1 MPVYAE
7 DEKTDTSA
15 FLPSLPL
22 SASGPTMSNPVP
34 HPRTGRMPA
43 ALYALTAGSFGI
55 GCAEFVIMGLLL
67 QVATDLHVSIAAAG
81 MLVSG
86 YALGVFAG
94 APVLTLLTRRMPRK
108 AVLLALM
115 VIYTIGNAACALAPD
130 YTTLMIA
137 RVLTSLTHGT
147 FFGVGAV
154 VATGLVPAER
164 RASAISVMF
173 SGLTLAT
180 LLGMPAGAWLG
191 LHLGWRSTFWAMTL
205 IGLVSLVVIAA
216 LVKESRNDSAQVA
229 LRDELATIVRPQV
242 LLGLLMTVLQAV
254 GTFAVITYV
263 QPLLTR
269 VAGFSEGAVSPILL
283 LFGGGMIL
291 GNILGGRFADRQP
304 TAALLG
310 SLTALAAVLAAMTFA
325 IHSQPAMAGFVGI
338 LGVAAFATVSPLQLR
353 VLHHAS
359 GAGQNLASSFNIAAF
374 NLGNGIGAW
383 LGGMVVAHGPG
394 LNALPWVAA
403 LAPLAALL
411 VAWHSVRRER
421 ANDRMAIAAGMG

>member
-1 MPVYAE
+1 MAAP
-7 DEKTDTSA
+7 
-15 FLPSLPL
+15 LP
-22 SASGPTMSNPVP
+22 ASPTAGA
-34 HPRTGRMPA
+34 RGRMPL

-67 QVATDLHVSIAAAG
+67 QVAADLNVTIAAAG

-108 AVLLALM
+108 AVLMALM
-115 VIYTIGNAACALAPD
+115 GIYTVGNIACAIAPD

-137 RVLTSLTHGT
+137 RVVTSLTHGT

-164 RASAISVMF
+164 KASAISIMF

-191 LHLGWRSTFWAMTL
+191 LHLGWRSTFWAMSL
-205 IGLVSLVVIAA
+205 VGVVSLAVIAL
-216 LVKESRNDSAQVA
+216 LVPRSRDASEPVP

-242 LLGLLMTVLQAV
+242 LLGLLMTML
-254 GTFAVITYV
+254 GFAGVFVVITYV
-263 QPLLTR
+263 QPLLTQLT
-269 VAGFSEGAVSPILL
+269 GFAESAVSPILL
-283 LFGGGMIL
+283 VFGGGMVV
-291 GNILGGRFADRQP
+291 GNLLGGRLADRRP
-304 TAALLG
+304 TPALLG
-310 SLTALAAVLAAMTFA
+310 TLLVLAAVLAVMSFVLLSPVAMVA
-325 IHSQPAMAGFVGI
+325 FVGL

-353 VLHHAS
+353 VLRNAE

-374 NLGNGIGAW
+374 NLGNAMGAW
-383 LGGMVVAHGPG
+383 LGGVVIDRGPG
-394 LNALPWVAA
+394 LSAITWIAAGVTVAG
-403 LAPLAALL
+403 LL
-411 VAWHSVRRER
+411 VALWSVWLERRSPHR
-421 ANDRMAIAAGMG
+421 AGPPVACAEGA